1 MDNDNSNDLKYNFK
15 PDYVFKYLFTNL
27 STATRIKLINS
38 IFGIHLGE
46 DSELIVLNTENIFI
60 SEIDK
65 KIERSYSDTLIKTN
79 YKRKIHIEFQSTND
93 KNMAVRIFLYGLEAA
108 KQESDENVLKFPLP
122 HIIYTIPYGKSMYGK
137 ESVILDVPN
146 YIEDKNSYEDYRIQ
160 INIKYTNLLEFSLND
175 FSDKNLETL
184 SFVYLYRYIKK
195 QNECRTEKD
204 AETILNNIDIISK
217 ILNTLPL
224 EDKQKLAMPMADLI
238 KDIAKIAERNNVK
251 KEVIYMLETRART
264 YSESMWDDG
273 FDKGFDKGTKE
284 IIKKFIK
291 ANYSV
296 EDIAKVCDIDKE
308 YVMEI
313 KNEMK

>member
-1 MDNDNSNDLKYNFK
+1 
-15 PDYVFKYLFTNL
+15 
-27 STATRIKLINS
+27 
-38 IFGIHLGE
+38 
-46 DSELIVLNTENIFI
+46 
-60 SEIDK
+60 
-65 KIERSYSDTLIKTN
+65 
-79 YKRKIHIEFQSTND
+79 
-93 KNMAVRIFLYGLEAA
+93 MAVRIFLYGLEAA

-238 KDIAKIAERNNVK
+238 KDIAKVAERNNVK

-273 FDKGFDKGTKE
+273 FDEGMKKE
-284 IIKKFIK
+284 RNKIIKNLLKI
-291 ANYSV
+291 NY
-296 EDIAKVCDIDKE
+296 EPETIAKVCDVDLD
-308 YVMEI
+308 YVIKI